1 MKGEL
6 RNAKR
11 FLFYSQGFSGLRTTK
26 DALKGEI
33 KMGLVPKS
41 GDDSLAPG
49 PFDPEVD
56 RR

>member
-1 MKGEL
+1 MSAYEGKPPL
-6 RNAKR
+6 ILPSTLPKAIFRIVKA
-11 FLFYSQGFSGLRTTK
+11 
-26 DALKGEI
+26 D
-33 KMGLVPKS
+33 KMGPMPKS